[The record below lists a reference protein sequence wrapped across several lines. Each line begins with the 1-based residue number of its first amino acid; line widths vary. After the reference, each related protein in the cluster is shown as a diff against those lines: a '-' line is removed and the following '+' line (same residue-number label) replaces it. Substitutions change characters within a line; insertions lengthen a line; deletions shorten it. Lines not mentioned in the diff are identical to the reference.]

1 MLGSGNALSRSRI
14 QELLPVLSWAK
25 GYGLPDFRA
34 DLSAGI
40 VVFFLTLPQAVAYAF
55 LAGLPAEA
63 GLYAATLALLTYAI
77 FGSSRTLAVGP
88 TAIIA
93 MMTLEAVSALAEPFS
108 AQYLEVAVKLTFL
121 TGVVLLLLRVLNFGA
136 VISFLSHGMV
146 TGFVTGAAL
155 LIMANQLPSLLGVT
169 ASGGPSLDL
178 VVIHVSAAIESINL
192 ATLLISSG
200 ALGLLFFCKYGLRLI
215 LSRLRVP
222 EKWTEGAVRL
232 APMYVV
238 LLGILVVWKFGM
250 TGQGVAV
257 VGSIPASLPSLSWVG
272 LSVAEVIMLLPSAL
286 LLAMLIF
293 MEGTSVGTAVASK
306 RRQKINPNQEL
317 VGLGMSNVGSA
328 LGGGFPVSGS
338 FARTIVNSTSG
349 AVTPVA
355 SLVTAALVVTVLLAF
370 TSLIYHLPQAVLSA
384 IILLSAVQLIDMQG
398 IKRIFSFNTIDAIT
412 FSITFIMVLAL
423 GVKIGIVVGI
433 LLSFILLI
441 RASSKPHIA
450 VVGRWQGS
458 EHFRNVLRHDVATS
472 PKVLAVRIDESLYFV
487 NTRYVETFVL
497 NKVADS
503 KEIEHVLLIF
513 SAVNFVDS
521 SGLEMLELLSD
532 SLSEVGVTLH
542 LSEVKGPVMD
552 RLKDTAFYERMK
564 GKVFFTTDIA
574 MKELADT

>member
-1 MLGSGNALSRSRI
+1 MLT
-14 QELLPVLSWAK
+14 WAK
-25 GYGLPDFRA
+25 SYQVSYFQA
-34 DLSAGI
+34 DLGAGI

-63 GLYAATLALLTYAI
+63 GLYAAIVGLITYAV

-93 MMTLEAVSALAEPFS
+93 MMTLEAVSAQAELYT
-108 AQYLEVAVKLTFL
+108 AQYLVIAVKLTLL
-121 TGVVLLLLRVLNFGA
+121 TGLVLLALRALNFGA

-155 LIMANQLPSLLGVT
+155 LIMANQLPPLLGV
-169 ASGGPSLDL
+169 AGPGGPSLDL
-178 VVIHVSAAIESINL
+178 VIVRLGEASESFNL
-192 ATLLISSG
+192 TTLLISVG
-200 ALGLLFFCKYGLRLI
+200 ALGLLFSCRWGLGPI
-215 LSRLRVP
+215 LRKLSVP
-222 EKWTEGAVRL
+222 EKWAEGAVRL

-238 LLGILVVWKFGM
+238 VIGTFVVWKFGLA
-250 TGQGVAV
+250 GQGVAV
-257 VGSIPASLPSLSWVG
+257 VGTIPDSLPSLAWVG
-272 LSVAEVIMLLPSAL
+272 LSLSETVTLLPSAL

-306 RRQKINPNQEL
+306 QRQKIDPNQEL

-328 LGGGFPVSGS
+328 LAGGFPVSGS
-338 FARTIVNSTSG
+338 FARTIVNSSSG

-355 SLVTAALVVTVLLAF
+355 SLVTAALVVTVLVTF
-370 TSLIYHLPQAVLSA
+370 TQAISYLPKAVLAA
-384 IILLSAVQLIDMQG
+384 IILLSAVQLIDVTG
-398 IKRIFSFNTIDAIT
+398 IKRIFSFNTIDAVT
-412 FSITFIMVLAL
+412 FSLTFIAVLAF
-423 GVKIGIVVGI
+423 GVKIGITFGI
-433 LLSFILLI
+433 VISFILLI

-458 EHFRNVLRHDVATS
+458 EHFRNVLRHEVSTS

-487 NTRYVETFVL
+487 NTRYVETFIL
-497 NKVADS
+497 NHVADS
-503 KEIEHVLLIF
+503 EEIEHVLLIF

-574 MKELADT
+574 MRELAET

>member
-1 MLGSGNALSRSRI
+1 M
-14 QELLPVLSWAK
+14 LSWAR
-25 GYGLPDFRA
+25 GYRLPDFRA
-34 DLSAGI
+34 DLGAGI
-40 VVFFLTLPQAVAYAF
+40 IVFFLTLPQAVAYAF

-63 GLYAATLALLTYAI
+63 GLYAATLALVTYAI

-108 AQYLEVAVKLTFL
+108 AQYLEIAVKLTFM

-192 ATLLISSG
+192 TTLLISSG
-200 ALGLLFFCKYGLRLI
+200 ALGLLFFCKYGLRPI
-215 LSRLRVP
+215 LSRLDVP
-222 EKWTEGAVRL
+222 EKWTEGAIRL

-250 TGQGVAV
+250 TAQGVAV

-370 TSLIYHLPQAVLSA
+370 TPLIYHLPQAVLSA

-412 FSITFIMVLAL
+412 FSLTFIVVLAL
-423 GVKIGIVVGI
+423 GVKIGITFGI
-433 LLSFILLI
+433 LISFILLI
-441 RASSKPHIA
+441 RASSRPHIA

-497 NKVADS
+497 NHVADS

-521 SGLEMLELLSD
+521 SGLEMLELLSE